1 MNNPRTA
8 SSLSRGKLVL
18 SLLARNLAETRSFYE
33 TIGFRHSGG
42 DDAAGWIELSFGGAV
57 LQFYRDPPI
66 GTLHA
71 PSLSG
76 TIYVHVEDADALSRP
91 ISNQVPFEWG
101 PETMDYGMREF
112 AVRDPNG
119 YFVAF
124 ASPAAK

>member
-1 MNNPRTA
+1 MTRLGTA
-8 SSLSRGKLVL
+8 PGLSRGKLVL

-33 TIGFRHSGG
+33 TIGFRHCGG

-66 GTLHA
+66 GTLQA

-76 TIYVHVEDADALSRP
+76 TIYIHVEDIDVLSGS
-91 ISNQVPFEWG
+91 ISNQVPLAWG

-119 YFVAF
+119 YFIAF
-124 ASPAAK
+124 SSPASR

>member
-1 MNNPRTA
+1 MTKPGTA
-8 SSLSRGKLVL
+8 PGLSGGRLVL

-33 TIGFRHSGG
+33 TIGFQHCGG
-42 DDAAGWIELSFGGAV
+42 DDAAGWIELSLGGAV

-66 GTLHA
+66 GTLPV

-76 TIYVHVEDADALSRP
+76 TIYVHVEDIAALSAP

-124 ASPAAK
+124 ASPAVK